1 MNYHQR
7 LKELKLYS
15 LERRR
20 ERYLIIYA
28 WEQIEEIRENILN
41 LEARKTGR
49 YRKIVQ
55 KRIPWAKNG
64 VKLRK
69 ATRTKLFNS
78 TKNKMAMLFNYIPS
92 DIANITGVTT
102 DTFKRHLDGWLQT
115 IPDQPRIDNYSAL
128 VERESNSILHQAS
141 ATLA

>member
-55 KRIPWAKNG
+55 RRIPWAKNG

-78 TKNKMAMLFNYIPS
+78 TKNKMAMLFNHIPG